1 MGSAILFFMYQL
13 CRFVAHWLLFSSF
26 ISGGSYAIFPYMSK
40 HSKLEV
46 SKIKGV
52 LLSSDNDI
60 SALSSISE
68 QVEEEDKLLEFY

>member
-1 MGSAILFFMYQL
+1 MLSFSSCINSAISLLIGF
-13 CRFVAHWLLFSSF
+13 RFHPLSL
-26 ISGGSYAIFPYMSK
+26 GGSYAIFPHTPK

-68 QVEEEDKLLEFY
+68 QVEEEDRLLEFY